1 MRMPWQRA
9 EPRARPAGIEEGKA
23 AGIEEGKAVGIE
35 EGKAAGIEEGKAAG
49 IAEERSQIALA
60 MLKEGD
66 PEAKICRITG
76 LSRKEL
82 ALLKRG
88 MKLDK

>member
-1 MRMPWQRA
+1 MTKSGRRVRVAFTREDAVAESRA
-9 EPRARPAGIEEGKA
+9 EGKA
-23 AGIEEGKAVGIE
+23 AGIEEGKAV
-35 EGKAAGIEEGKAAG
+35 G

-76 LSRKEL
+76 FSRKEL
-82 ALLKRG
+82 TLLKRG

>member
-1 MRMPWQRA
+1 MTKSGHRVRVAFTREDAVA
-9 EPRARPAGIEEGKA
+9 ES
-23 AGIEEGKAVGIE
+23 
-35 EGKAAGIEEGKAAG
+35 KAAGIEEGKAAG